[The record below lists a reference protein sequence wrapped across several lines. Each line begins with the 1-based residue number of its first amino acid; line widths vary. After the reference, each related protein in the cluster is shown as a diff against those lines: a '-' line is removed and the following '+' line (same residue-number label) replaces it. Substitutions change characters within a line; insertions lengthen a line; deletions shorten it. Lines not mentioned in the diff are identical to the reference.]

1 MTHLN
6 QLISFFNFLNDEN
19 IRYVVIRGFLKLPIT
34 ADTDLDIIVH
44 PDDFEKC
51 LSGMKINKKNK
62 CFSINLIT
70 KCIYQPCLTI
80 GDYDNNMSNGC
91 FRIDLYNNIFFTL
104 VIININCLYF
114 F

>member
-44 PDDFEKC
+44 PDDFERC
-51 LSGMKINKKNK
+51 LSGMKHK
-62 CFSINLIT
+62 
-70 KCIYQPCLTI
+70 
-80 GDYDNNMSNGC
+80 
-91 FRIDLYNNIFFTL
+91 
-104 VIININCLYF
+104 
-114 F
+114 